1 MLLAITKTIFKL
13 KTKLNMEDKISNQ
26 DETANSIKGAVMR
39 SFIVLKTGGKNEDAY
54 QVSVQLFATKE
65 EAEKY
70 CKENTDES
78 MDEKYWQY
86 CEIIEHGKEYE
97 IARYKNYA

>member
-1 MLLAITKTIFKL
+1 
-13 KTKLNMEDKISNQ
+13 MENQEQKSNIDQ
-26 DETANSIKGAVMR
+26 PVVMG

-65 EAEKY
+65 DAEKF

-78 MDEKYWQY
+78 MDEKYWSY

-97 IARYKNYA
+97 ISRYKNYP

>member
-1 MLLAITKTIFKL
+1 MGI
-13 KTKLNMEDKISNQ
+13 
-26 DETANSIKGAVMR
+26 
-39 SFIVLKTGGKNEDAY
+39 FIVLKTGGKNEDAY
-54 QVSVQLFATKE
+54 IVSVQLFATKE

-78 MDEKYWQY
+78 MDEKYWSY

-97 IARYKNYA
+97 IARYKNYP

>member
-1 MLLAITKTIFKL
+1 MKNEN
-13 KTKLNMEDKISNQ
+13 LNEAEKPALQ
-26 DETANSIKGAVMR
+26 QGAVMR

-54 QVSVQLFATKE
+54 IVSVQLFATKE

-70 CKENTDES
+70 CKENTDAN
-78 MDEKYWQY
+78 MDEKYWRY
-86 CEIIEHGKEYE
+86 CEIIEHDKEYE